1 MSGEP
6 QNAEWRMTEETLPE
20 RPGAGPWPQLCIALA
35 LLPLSVVILA
45 IELESDIIQSSPQ
58 PKLIGLLVVPP
69 LLAIT
74 GVLWALVIVV
84 LHFWR
89 RHR

>member
-6 QNAEWRMTEETLPE
+6 KNAEWRMTEETLPE
-20 RPGAGPWPQLCIALA
+20 RPGAGPWRQLCVALA

-45 IELESDIIQSSPQ
+45 IELESDFVQFSPQ

-74 GVLWALVIVV
+74 GVLWC
-84 LHFWR
+84 WSSS
-89 RHR
+89 